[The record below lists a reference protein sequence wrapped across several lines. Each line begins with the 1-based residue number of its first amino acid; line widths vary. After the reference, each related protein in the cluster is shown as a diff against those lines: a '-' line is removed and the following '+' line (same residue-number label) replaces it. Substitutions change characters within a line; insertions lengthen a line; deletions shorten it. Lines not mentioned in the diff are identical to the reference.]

1 MKKNFLGALIDN
13 PNILP
18 SNQNTLGHMTMRS
31 PRRSRSPPRTR
42 NKTAN
47 VSSTID
53 QSGEGGRYGFRR
65 QSVRRF
71 DKKGAREVFEQIY
84 LSQHTTSKKQRPR
97 LV

>member
-31 PRRSRSPPRTR
+31 PRGGRSPPRTR

-47 VSSTID
+47 VSPAID
-53 QSGEGGRYGFRR
+53 QSGEEGGRYGFRR
-65 QSVRRF
+65 QSARRF

-84 LSQHTTSKKQRPR
+84 LSQHSSKKQRPR